1 MIATAD
7 GRARATGAASQL
19 RGRRR
24 RGFTLLEVTVAVA
37 VMGIG
42 IVGALELFTGSM
54 KLAGE
59 VDNQTKALVLARS
72 LVDEAMWRTEL
83 EEETRS
89 GSEGKFNWTLEA
101 RPIERQLVGLD
112 EEGDD
117 GLRDADGELGLW
129 QLSAEVR
136 WLGTRGEKSVLIQSA
151 RIAEKP
157 S

>member
-1 MIATAD
+1 MIWSRYLA
-7 GRARATGAASQL
+7 ARHPRTPTSV

-37 VMGIG
+37 VMGVG

-72 LVDEAMWRTEL
+72 LVDRVMWKSL
-83 EEETRS
+83 LKEETS
-89 GSEGKFNWTLEA
+89 NGSEGKFSWTLEA
-101 RPIERQLVGLD
+101 RPIDRQLLGL
-112 EEGDD
+112 EEQGKDK
-117 GLRDADGELGLW
+117 LRDAGGELGLW

-136 WLGTRGEKSVLIQSA
+136 WLGTHGEKSVVIQSA
-151 RIAEKP
+151 RIGEKP